1 MPSHLHE
8 GLLDLF
14 RTDLLLAPSLL
25 AEEFRIPLPG
35 LSQMRAE
42 PCDFTDVGPK
52 EFRGDLALSTYDD
65 RDLPVLG
72 VCVEV
77 QLSKADARRWKWPVY
92 LTTLRSRLCCPV
104 VLLVVTPSRA
114 VAKWA
119 EQPIELDTV
128 GSVIQPLVL
137 GPDRFPVVTDPT
149 EAGRCPERATLS
161 AIAHGAGPHMEEVLA
176 AFLAGLMKTDDE
188 HAKMY
193 LDLVD
198 EALSVAASRR
208 LEELMESTPQ
218 YRGRIATKYMA
229 KGREEGRAEG
239 RAEVQA
245 KVAETAAHAVLT
257 VLTARGL
264 ELSAAQRAQL
274 AACTDIDQLDAWL
287 TQAVTATGTDE
298 LFG

>member
-1 MPSHLHE
+1 MPHTPSHLHE

-52 EFRGDLALSTYDD
+52 EFRGDLALITHDH
-65 RDLPVLG
+65 RDMPVLG

-77 QLSKADARRWKWPVY
+77 QLSKADVRRWKWPVY

-104 VLLVVTPSRA
+104 VLLVVTPSRK

-119 EQPIELDTV
+119 EQP
-128 GSVIQPLVL
+128 
-137 GPDRFPVVTDPT
+137 
-149 EAGRCPERATLS
+149 
-161 AIAHGAGPHMEEVLA
+161 
-176 AFLAGLMKTDDE
+176 
-188 HAKMY
+188 KMY

-198 EALSVAASRR
+198 DALTVSASRR

-218 YRGRIATKYMA
+218 YRGRIATKYVA
-229 KGREEGRAEG
+229 KGREEGRTEN
-239 RAEVQA
+239 
-245 KVAETAAHAVLT
+245 AAHAVLT

-274 AACTDIDQLDAWL
+274 AACSDFGQLDAWL
-287 TQAVTATGTDE
+287 TQAVTVTSTDE

>member
-52 EFRGDLALSTYDD
+52 EFRGDLALSTHDD

-161 AIAHGAGPHMEEVLA
+161 AIAHGAGPHTEEVLA

-198 EALSVAASRR
+198 DALSRARGAHRSDCPWARAVGRATGAARRVYRYRPARR
-208 LEELMESTPQ
+208 LADAGS
-218 YRGRIATKYMA
+218 YRHWHRRTL
-229 KGREEGRAEG
+229 R
-239 RAEVQA
+239 
-245 KVAETAAHAVLT
+245 LT
-257 VLTARGL
+257 HNQPLRP
-264 ELSAAQRAQL
+264 RR
-274 AACTDIDQLDAWL
+274 
-287 TQAVTATGTDE
+287 
-298 LFG
+298 F

>member
-1 MPSHLHE
+1 M
-8 GLLDLF
+8 
-14 RTDLLLAPSLL
+14 
-25 AEEFRIPLPG
+25 
-35 LSQMRAE
+35 
-42 PCDFTDVGPK
+42 
-52 EFRGDLALSTYDD
+52 
-65 RDLPVLG
+65 
-72 VCVEV
+72 
-77 QLSKADARRWKWPVY
+77 RRWKWPVY

-104 VLLVVTPSRA
+104 VLLVVTPSRK

-137 GPDRFPVVTDPT
+137 GPDRFPVVTDPD
-149 EAGRCPERATLS
+149 EARRRPERATLS

-198 EALSVAASRR
+198 DALTVSASRR

-218 YRGRIATKYMA
+218 YRGRIATKYVA
-229 KGREEGRAEG
+229 KGREEGREEG
-239 RAEVQA
+239 RTEN
-245 KVAETAAHAVLT
+245 AAHAVLT

-274 AACTDIDQLDAWL
+274 AACSDFGQLDAWL
-287 TQAVTATGTDE
+287 TQAVTVTSTDE

>member
-25 AEEFRIPLPG
+25 ADEFGVPLPG
-35 LSQMRAE
+35 LSHMRAE
-42 PCDFTDVGPK
+42 PCDFTDIGPK
-52 EFRGDLALSTYDD
+52 EFRGDLALSTHDD
-65 RDLPVLG
+65 KDLPVLG

-77 QLSKADARRWKWPVY
+77 QLSKHDVRRWKWPVY

-104 VLLVVTPSRA
+104 ILLVVTPSRK

-119 EQPIELDTV
+119 EQPIELDSV
-128 GSVIQPLVL
+128 GSVVQPLVL
-137 GPDRFPVVTDPT
+137 GPDRFPLVTEP
-149 EAGRCPERATLS
+149 AQAVQRPELATLS
-161 AIAHGAGPHMEEVLA
+161 AIAHGAGPRMEEVLV

-198 EALSVAASRR
+198 DALTVSASRR
-208 LEELMESTPQ
+208 LEELMESTSQ
-218 YRGRIATKYMA
+218 YRGRIATKYVA
-229 KGREEGRAEG
+229 KGREEGREEG
-239 RAEVQA
+239 RAES
-245 KVAETAAHAVLT
+245 AAHAVLT

-264 ELSAAQRAQL
+264 ELSAAQRARL
-274 AACTDIDQLDAWL
+274 GACTDLGTLDAWL
-287 TQAVTATGTDE
+287 TQAVTATSTDE
-298 LFG
+298 IFG

>member
-1 MPSHLHE
+1 MPSYLHE

-14 RTDLLLAPSLL
+14 RTDALLAPTLL
-25 AEEFRIPLPG
+25 AEEFGIPLPG
-35 LSQMRAE
+35 LSRMRAE
-42 PCDFTDVGPK
+42 SCDFTDIGPK
-52 EFRGDLALSTYDD
+52 EFRGDLALSTHDD

-77 QLSKADARRWKWPVY
+77 QLAADDVRRWKWPVY

-104 VLLVVTPSRA
+104 VLLVVTPNRK

-119 EQPIELDTV
+119 EQPIELDNV
-128 GSVIQPLVL
+128 GSVVQPLVL
-137 GPDRFPVVTDPT
+137 GPDRFPVVTDPD
-149 EAGRCPERATLS
+149 EARRRPERATLS

-198 EALSVAASRR
+198 DALTLAASRR
-208 LEELMESTPQ
+208 LEELMKNTPE
-218 YRGRIATKYMA
+218 YRGRIATKYVA
-229 KGREEGRAEG
+229 KGREEGREEG
-239 RAEVQA
+239 RAEQA
-245 KVAETAAHAVLT
+245 ARAVAT

-264 ELSAAQRAQL
+264 ELSAAQRERL
-274 AACTDIDQLDAWL
+274 AACTDLDQLDAWL
-287 TQAVTATGTDE
+287 AQAVTATSSDE
-298 LFG
+298 IFG